1 MDKIV
6 NEKQNIANYDRLQV
20 FYSYYRFSIILMMK
34 LYMFVLKNFFNTIFM
49 K

>member
-20 FYSYYRFSIILMMK
+20 FYSYYRFSFILMMR
-34 LYMFVLKNFFNTIFM
+34 LYIIYVCLEELL
-49 K
+49 